1 MNNEYYKVTEELIH
15 KGLDAISESI
25 VEENEKKTRVREAI
39 LSDLREAGI
48 TIRTR
53 SDWNAKKAP
62 GTDGKDWDYS
72 AIVIHHAGNS
82 YSCDTDRVVKMRQA
96 EETDIKSFKH
106 LSYHY
111 AIDCTGVI
119 YEALDIREKG
129 AHLKGEN
136 TGKIGVVF
144 LSDFSVS
151 GEASQHGPSRWGSL
165 SEFAG
170 QVKDDWDSSV
180 DIPTDNQKKTIDALV
195 KTLIKSFPIKQLGG
209 HREFAS
215 LNALGR
221 ACPGTYGLQI
231 AANLRKKYKLES
243 PQKQ

>member
-82 YSCDTDRVVKMRQA
+82 
-96 EETDIKSFKH
+96 
-106 LSYHY
+106 
-111 AIDCTGVI
+111 
-119 YEALDIREKG
+119 
-129 AHLKGEN
+129 
-136 TGKIGVVF
+136 
-144 LSDFSVS
+144 
-151 GEASQHGPSRWGSL
+151 
-165 SEFAG
+165 
-170 QVKDDWDSSV
+170 
-180 DIPTDNQKKTIDALV
+180 
-195 KTLIKSFPIKQLGG
+195 
-209 HREFAS
+209 
-215 LNALGR
+215 
-221 ACPGTYGLQI
+221 
-231 AANLRKKYKLES
+231 
-243 PQKQ
+243 

>member
-1 MNNEYYKVTEELIH
+1 MNNEYYKITEELIH

-25 VEENEKKTRVREAI
+25 KENGKKSRVREAI
-39 LSDLREAGI
+39 FSDLREAGI

-53 SDWNAKKAP
+53 SDWKAKRAP
-62 GTDGKDWDYS
+62 GTDGEDWDYS

-82 YSCDTDRVVKMRQA
+82 YSCATGGEVKMRQA
-96 EETDIKSFKH
+96 EETDIKSFEH
-106 LSYHY
+106 ISYHY

-129 AHLKGEN
+129 AHLKGAN
-136 TGKIGVVF
+136 TGKVGVVF
-144 LSDFSVS
+144 LADFSLP
-151 GEASQHGPSRWGSL
+151 GEASQYGPSRWGSL

-180 DIPTDNQKKTIDALV
+180 DIPTENQKKSIDALV
-195 KTLIKSFPIKQLGG
+195 KTLIKFFPIKQLGG

-215 LNALGR
+215 LNDLGR

-231 AANLRKKYKLES
+231 AANLRAAFRLES
-243 PQKQ
+243 PKKQ